1 MKKYS
6 FILVLILALLVPTL
20 IFSQSKKSTQLID
33 YGNNAKVGKYITTR
47 GIKIYYETYGQGEPL
62 LMIHGN
68 GGSIS
73 AFKYQIGFF
82 QKHFKVILADS
93 RAQGKTIDYAE
104 VLNYEM
110 MAEDMNALLD
120 SLHIASTNVI
130 GWSDGGINGLLL
142 AIHHPEKVKKLVIS
156 GANLIPD
163 DSVLDPQGVAF
174 IADAKKELMA
184 AKQDASIKNTLKL
197 INMMAL
203 EPHIPTS
210 DLQKIKCPVLVIG
223 GDADVIK
230 PSHTVQI
237 FENIP
242 QANLWILPF
251 SGHATMQRSKEE
263 FNSKVF
269 AFFQKPFQKAKWN
282 DWDE

>member
-20 IFSQSKKSTQLID
+20 IFSQSKKSTPFID

-47 GIKIYYETYGQGEPL
+47 GIKMYYETYGKGEPL

-82 QKHFKVILADS
+82 QKHYKVIVADS
-93 RAQGKTIDYAE
+93 RAQGKTIDYGE

-120 SLHIASTNVI
+120 SLHIASANVI

-203 EPHIPTS
+203 EPHIPTT

-251 SGHATMQRSKEE
+251 AGHATMQRSKEE

-282 DWDE
+282 DWD

>member
-1 MKKYS
+1 MKKTF
-6 FILVLILALLVPTL
+6 FIIAMVMSMVQMTA
-20 IFSQSKKSTQLID
+20 QKKENKSVID

-47 GIKIYYETYGQGEPL
+47 GIKMYYETYGQGEPL

-82 QKHFKVILADS
+82 QKHYKVIVADS
-93 RAQGKTIDYAE
+93 RAQGKTVDYGDM
-104 VLNYEM
+104 LNYEM

-120 SLHIASTNVI
+120 SLHIKAANVI

-142 AIHHPEKVKKLVIS
+142 AIHHPEKVKKLVTS

-163 DSVLDPQGVAF
+163 ASVLDPQGVVF
-174 IADAKKELMA
+174 IEDAKKELMA

-203 EPHIPTS
+203 EPHIPTT
-210 DLQKIKCPVLVIG
+210 DLQKIKCPVFVIG

>member
-6 FILVLILALLVPTL
+6 FIVVSILALLVPTL
-20 IFSQSKKSTQLID
+20 IFSQSKKSTHLID

-47 GIKIYYETYGQGEPL
+47 GIKMYYETYGQGEPL

-82 QKHFKVILADS
+82 QKHYKVIVADS
-93 RAQGKTIDYAE
+93 RAQGKTIDYGE

-120 SLHIASTNVI
+120 SLHIASAKVI

-142 AIHHPEKVKKLVIS
+142 AIHHPEKVNKLVIS

-203 EPHIPTS
+203 EPHIPTT
-210 DLQKIKCPVLVIG
+210 DLQ
-223 GDADVIK
+223 
-230 PSHTVQI
+230 
-237 FENIP
+237 N
-242 QANLWILPF
+242 
-251 SGHATMQRSKEE
+251 
-263 FNSKVF
+263 
-269 AFFQKPFQKAKWN
+269 FQKP
-282 DWDE
+282 